1 MSEDNIQQDTS
12 GIRCPPP
19 LYYLIGL
26 LVGYGLYWL
35 LPVRLSKPGY
45 VLIVYTLGA
54 SWIFLAVLL
63 IGWALHTLH
72 KAGTSPNP
80 MRATRALA
88 LDEPYT
94 LSRNPIYLGM
104 AMLCVGISLLSNM
117 LWPLLSV
124 PLVMVIVDRIVI
136 RKEERYLEAK
146 FGDEY
151 RHYKKRVRRW
161 V

>member
-1 MSEDNIQQDTS
+1 MPEANTQQDTP
-12 GIRCPPP
+12 GIRFPPP

-26 LVGYGLYWL
+26 LSGYGMYWL

-45 VLIVYTLGA
+45 ALIVYTLGA

-63 IGWALHTLH
+63 IGWALHTLR

-80 MRATRALA
+80 MRTTSALA

-104 AMLCVGISLLSNM
+104 TMLCIGISLLSDM

-124 PLVMVIVDRIVI
+124 PIAVVLIDRIVI
-136 RKEERYLEAK
+136 CKEESYLEKK
-146 FGDEY
+146 FGEEY
-151 RHYKKRVRRW
+151 RQYKKRVRRW
-161 V
+161 I

>member
-1 MSEDNIQQDTS
+1 MSEADTQQDTS
-12 GIRCPPP
+12 GIRFPPP

-26 LVGYGLYWL
+26 LVGYGMYWL

-45 VLIVYTLGA
+45 RLIVYTLGA
-54 SWIFLAVLL
+54 SWVLLAVLL
-63 IGWALHTLH
+63 FGWSLHTLH

-80 MRATRALA
+80 MRATSALA

-94 LSRNPIYLGM
+94 LSRNPIYLSM
-104 AMLCVGISLLSNM
+104 AMLCIGISLLSNM

-124 PLVMVIVDRIVI
+124 PVVLVIIDRIVI
-136 RKEERYLEAK
+136 RKEESYLEAK

-151 RHYKKRVRRW
+151 RYYKKRVRRW
-161 V
+161 I

>member
-1 MSEDNIQQDTS
+1 MSEDNTQQDNP
-12 GIRCPPP
+12 GIRLPPP

-26 LVGYGLYWL
+26 LVGYGIYWL

-45 VLIVYTLGA
+45 RLIVYTLGA
-54 SWIFLAVLL
+54 SWILLAVLL
-63 IGWALHTLH
+63 IGWALRTMR

-80 MRATRALA
+80 MRATSALA

-104 AMLCVGISLLSNM
+104 AMLCIGISLMANM

-124 PLVMVIVDRIVI
+124 PVVMVIMDRMVI
-136 RKEERYLEAK
+136 RKEEQYLEAK

-151 RHYKKRVRRW
+151 LQYKKRVRRW
-161 V
+161 I